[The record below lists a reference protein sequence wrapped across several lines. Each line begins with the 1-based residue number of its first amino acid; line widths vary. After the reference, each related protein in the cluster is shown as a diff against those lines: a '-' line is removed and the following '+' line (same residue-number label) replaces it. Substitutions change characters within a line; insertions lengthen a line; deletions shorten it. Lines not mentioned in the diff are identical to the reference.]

1 MITSLSLSNF
11 KSINNFDPLLF
22 KNFAIICGSNSSG
35 KSSIIQA
42 LLMLSQTFSSR
53 YLKSSIALNGP
64 LVRLGSFSDIL
75 DYTSEAKSITIK
87 IEMAFTQD
95 QLWISGIRS
104 VFLEYTFGGKDDP
117 NKAYDGD
124 FHPGIV
130 RGLVRV
136 KNSDGETESISF
148 DQMDA
153 AKGGPEYLFAVASF
167 DSKSKGVLA
176 KEYPDY
182 KVEGCSKV
190 DIVPSTLTVNYDHTK
205 KLSLTLVP
213 YLIGSQAY
221 LKNMAQEEAEELRK
235 VNIPIA
241 FLDRLRV
248 LIDQEYNERVKNFVI
263 PDEILSMMEGDSAKR
278 VNIGRV
284 RDLLAREAVV
294 LTADI
299 IPDSSKLAESG
310 IDITTW
316 RAIVDSLDDRVKKSF
331 FDFLVRNREA
341 IQGVWYSNTKKF
353 RRKANFTLPTFQELD
368 HYLSFIF
375 ERNLKYL
382 GPLRN
387 EPQAMYQAFDLSE
400 STKVGLKGE
409 YTAAVLHINKSAKI
423 RYPVIK
429 ELSNGHITVESKY
442 NTLGAACTEWL
453 TYLGVVTSVQTSDR
467 GKLGYEL
474 MVKTTADDEW
484 QDLTHVGVG
493 VSQILPIVVMA
504 LLSSEDD
511 VLIFEQPELHLH
523 PKVQSR
529 LADFFMAI
537 SSSSKQCIIETHSEY
552 VINRLRLRIA
562 QSRDDVLRKRS
573 SILFVEKDKGR
584 TEFKSIDITSYG
596 AIIEWPKDF
605 FDQTD
610 NEVES
615 ILLEASRKKR
625 EEKLA
630 SALDQPT
637 KAQL

>member
-1 MITSLSLSNF
+1 
-11 KSINNFDPLLF
+11 
-22 KNFAIICGSNSSG
+22 
-35 KSSIIQA
+35 
-42 LLMLSQTFSSR
+42 MLSQTFSSR

-75 DYTSEAKSITIK
+75 DYTSKAKSITIK
-87 IEMAFTQD
+87 IEMTFTQD
-95 QLWISGIRS
+95 QLWITGIRE
-104 VFLEYTFGGKDDP
+104 VFLEYTFGGKDDQ
-117 NKAYDGD
+117 NKGYDGD

-130 RGLVRV
+130 RGVVKV
-136 KNSDGETESISF
+136 KNADGEIETISF

-153 AKGGPEYLFAVASF
+153 AKGGPEHLFTVADF
-167 DSKSKGVLA
+167 DSRSKGALS

-182 KVEGCSKV
+182 KIEGCSKV
-190 DIVPSTLTVNYDHTK
+190 DIVPSNLTVNYDHTK

-221 LKNMAQEEAEELRK
+221 LKNMPNDESEELK
-235 VNIPIA
+235 KINIPIA

-248 LIDQEYNERVKNFVI
+248 MIDQEYIDRVNNFVI
-263 PDEILSMMEGDSAKR
+263 PDEILSMMEGETAKKF
-278 VNIGRV
+278 NINRV

-294 LTADI
+294 LTAEI
-299 IPDSSKLAESG
+299 IPESSKLEEGG
-310 IDITTW
+310 IDIATW
-316 RAIVDSLDDRVKKSF
+316 RAIVESLDEKVKKSF

-341 IQGVWYSNTKKF
+341 IQGVWYSNTKRN
-353 RRKANFTLPTFQELD
+353 RRRANFTLPAFQELD

-400 STKVGLKGE
+400 STRVGLKGE

-429 ELSNGHITVESKY
+429 ELADGHIAVAYKFD
-442 NTLGAACTEWL
+442 TLAAACTEWL

-474 MVKTTADDEW
+474 MVKTTVDDQW

-504 LLSSEDD
+504 LLSTEDD

-537 SSSSKQCIIETHSEY
+537 SSSTKQCIIETHSEY

-562 QSRDDVLRKRS
+562 QSRDDSIRDKS
-573 SILFVEKDKGR
+573 SILFVEKNEGR
-584 TEFKSIDITSYG
+584 TGFKSIDITPYG
-596 AIIEWPKDF
+596 AILEWPKDF

-630 SALDQPT
+630 NALDQINNGW
-637 KAQL
+637 L